1 MPSPTLLTLPRE
13 IRDQII
19 KALLQSPTPPPPSPS
34 SCPHHIR
41 LHGPN
46 EPNAASLDFN
56 SARSLPIYISPYSPI
71 LTYPEASLLLTNRQL
86 RAETQQLRLKVE
98 RGTPVLDVM
107 FVRHLGLLPTWVTP
121 PNPGR
126 NYERAYIN
134 VRVFEDAGKGAPV
147 PPEFK
152 NKDVA
157 ASQVNWATAVLFTLI
172 LLDNVPNQWLPKS
185 QRQDSENSHTK
196 HALPKPLYNI
206 NRAVIN
212 ILDPPAESQPT
223 KPSPSN
229 PLLFADET
237 FSRHADPVWFIPD
250 EGDLPVPAA
259 ASTYRIA
266 IDIGCALD
274 LMVTESN
281 PAICSTTTRSN
292 IRVFENR
299 LNGKSYGGFVV
310 PR

>member
-1 MPSPTLLTLPRE
+1 
-13 IRDQII
+13 
-19 KALLQSPTPPPPSPS
+19 
-34 SCPHHIR
+34 
-41 LHGPN
+41 
-46 EPNAASLDFN
+46 
-56 SARSLPIYISPYSPI
+56 
-71 LTYPEASLLLTNRQL
+71 
-86 RAETQQLRLKVE
+86 
-98 RGTPVLDVM
+98 M

-121 PNPGR
+121 PKPGGD
-126 NYERAYIN
+126 YERVHVN
-134 VRVFEDAGKGAPV
+134 VRVFEDAGDGAPV
-147 PPEFK
+147 PPEFRD
-152 NKDVA
+152 KDVA
-157 ASQVNWATAVLFTLI
+157 ASQVNWATAVLFTLV
-172 LLDNVPNQWLPKS
+172 LLNNVPNQWLPKS
-185 QRQDSENSHTK
+185 QRQNFENIHTK
-196 HALPKPLYNI
+196 HTSPKPLYKV
-206 NRAVIN
+206 NRVIIN
-212 ILDPPAESQPT
+212 ILDPLPATQPT

-237 FSRHADPVWFIPD
+237 FNRDADPVWFTPD

-281 PAICSTTTRSN
+281 PAICSAIARSS